1 MLILDIIKWSDNIGA
16 YIKGDLAMVLEK
28 IREVV
33 AKKFKVQPQNVN
45 ESTRLREDL
54 NVDSLDAVELI
65 MELED
70 TFNVK
75 IADDEAQK
83 LKTIGDIVNFLT
95 PKVK

>member
-1 MLILDIIKWSDNIGA
+1 
-16 YIKGDLAMVLEK
+16 MVLDK
-28 IREVV
+28 IRDVV
-33 AKKFKVQPQNVN
+33 VKKFKVQPENV
-45 ESTRLREDL
+45 SGATLLREDL

-75 IADDEAQK
+75 ISDDEAQK
-83 LKTIGDIVNFLT
+83 LKTIGDIVSFIE

>member
-1 MLILDIIKWSDNIGA
+1 
-16 YIKGDLAMVLEK
+16 MVLEK

-33 AKKFKVQPQNVN
+33 SKKFKVSPEKVN
-45 ESTRLREDL
+45 ASTRLREDL

-70 TFNVK
+70 TFKVK

-83 LKTIGDIVNFLT
+83 LKTIGDIVNFIN

>member
-1 MLILDIIKWSDNIGA
+1 
-16 YIKGDLAMVLEK
+16 MVLDK
-28 IREVV
+28 IRDVV
-33 AKKFKVQPQNVN
+33 VKKFKVQPGNV
-45 ESTRLREDL
+45 SSTTRLREDL

-75 IADDEAQK
+75 ISDDEAQK
-83 LKTIGDIVNFLT
+83 LKTIGDIVSFIE

>member
-1 MLILDIIKWSDNIGA
+1 
-16 YIKGDLAMVLEK
+16 MVLNK
-28 IREVV
+28 IRDVV
-33 AKKFKVQPQNVN
+33 VKKFKVQPEIVN
-45 ESTRLREDL
+45 AGTRLREDL

-75 IADDEAQK
+75 ISDDEAQK
-83 LKTIGDIVNFLT
+83 LKTIGDIVNFIQ

>member
-1 MLILDIIKWSDNIGA
+1 
-16 YIKGDLAMVLEK
+16 MVLEK

-33 AKKFKVQPQNVN
+33 AKKFKVQPDKVN
-45 ESTRLREDL
+45 ITTRLREDL

-70 TFNVK
+70 TFKVK

-83 LKTIGDIVNFLT
+83 LKTIGDIVNFIK

>member
-1 MLILDIIKWSDNIGA
+1 
-16 YIKGDLAMVLEK
+16 MVLDK
-28 IREVV
+28 IRDVV
-33 AKKFKVQPQNVN
+33 VKKFKVQPENV
-45 ESTRLREDL
+45 SGKTRLREDL

-75 IADDEAQK
+75 ISDDEAQK
-83 LKTIGDIVNFLT
+83 LKTIGDIVSFIE

>member
-1 MLILDIIKWSDNIGA
+1 
-16 YIKGDLAMVLEK
+16 MVLEK

-33 AKKFKVQPQNVN
+33 AKKFKVKPEKVN
-45 ESTRLREDL
+45 ATTRLREDL

-70 TFNVK
+70 TFKVK
-75 IADDEAQK
+75 IGDDEAQK
-83 LKTIGDIVNFLT
+83 LKTIGDIVNFIK

>member
-1 MLILDIIKWSDNIGA
+1 
-16 YIKGDLAMVLEK
+16 MVLNK

-33 AKKFKVQPQNVN
+33 VKKFKVQPQNVN
-45 ESTRLREDL
+45 AGTRLREDL

-70 TFNVK
+70 TFSVK
-75 IADDEAQK
+75 ISDDEAQK
-83 LKTIGDIVNFLT
+83 LKTIGDIVNFIQPKVQ

>member
-1 MLILDIIKWSDNIGA
+1 
-16 YIKGDLAMVLEK
+16 MVLNK

-33 AKKFKVQPQNVN
+33 VKKFKVQPQNVN
-45 ESTRLREDL
+45 VGTRLREDL

-75 IADDEAQK
+75 ISDDEAQK
-83 LKTIGDIVNFLT
+83 LKTIGDIVSFIE

>member
-1 MLILDIIKWSDNIGA
+1 MILD
-16 YIKGDLAMVLEK
+16 K
-28 IREVV
+28 IRDVV
-33 AKKFKVQPQNVN
+33 IKKFKVQPENVTVA
-45 ESTRLREDL
+45 TRLREDL

-75 IADDEAQK
+75 ISDDEAQK
-83 LKTIGDIVNFLT
+83 LKTIGDIVTFIE

>member
-1 MLILDIIKWSDNIGA
+1 
-16 YIKGDLAMVLEK
+16 MVLNK

-33 AKKFKVQPQNVN
+33 VKKFKVQPQNVN
-45 ESTRLREDL
+45 VGTRLREDL

-75 IADDEAQK
+75 ISDDEAQK
-83 LKTIGDIVNFLT
+83 LKTIGDIVSFIE
-95 PKVK
+95 PKIK